1 MTAMHAIYPPHDP
14 PAGRRVPRPT
24 TIAWCQTCGD
34 FLGRGYRDCPTCHE
48 VIEAIWRADWLA
60 LLEVEGLAPGGEDER
75 LLAGVIIAEWTRH
88 PWTIVDYALTL
99 LRCEECGAE
108 LGGGPTACANCAHAF
123 GNLWAPEL
131 EAGARMDEHAIRVGR
146 LVARHPHR
154 YSDAIATG
162 WCFSL
167 PLLLTGALPTTA
179 EAQRLAAWLKGGG
192 NPARLAAYPT
202 PAAAIAALDRR
213 AT

>member
-1 MTAMHAIYPPHDP
+1 MHAIYPPHDP
-14 PAGRRVPRPT
+14 PAGRRVPRPA
-24 TIAWCQTCGD
+24 TIARCPTCGD
-34 FLGRGYRDCPTCHE
+34 FLGRGYRGCPACHE
-48 VIEAIWRADWLA
+48 AIEVIWRADWLA
-60 LLEVEGLAPGGEDER
+60 LLEAEGVTLGGDDER

-108 LGGGPTACANCAHAF
+108 LGGGPRECERCAQAF

-162 WCFSL
+162 WRFSL
-167 PLLLTGALPTTA
+167 PMLLTGTLPTTA
-179 EAQRLAAWLKGGG
+179 EAQRLAAWLKAGGD
-192 NPARLAAYPT
+192 PAK
-202 PAAAIAALDRR
+202 PAAFPTATEALVALDRR
-213 AT
+213 VT